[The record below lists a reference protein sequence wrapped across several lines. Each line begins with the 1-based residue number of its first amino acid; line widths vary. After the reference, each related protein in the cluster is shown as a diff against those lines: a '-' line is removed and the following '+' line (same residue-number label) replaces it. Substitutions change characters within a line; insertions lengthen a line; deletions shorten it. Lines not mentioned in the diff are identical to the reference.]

1 GTRQLNCWQDFFSFH
16 SISIILETLIDV
28 KIAKKLLSKEKIFKK
43 IQKIYLKTR
52 RHLLVTTK
60 MIVNKKRVSTS
71 SWWCSLLVAGSL
83 FVILSSQVYEVKA
96 AAVMSVD
103 LGSEWMKV
111 GVVSP
116 GVPMEIALNR
126 ESKRKTPATLAFRD
140 GLRTFGEDALN
151 VGIRDPS
158 SAYSYLI
165 DLLGKTIDNPI
176 VDLYRK
182 RFPYYNIVGDPD
194 RNTVVFKKSDKEQ
207 FLVEELVAQILMKA
221 KEFAQDSTHQR
232 ITEAVLTVPGY
243 FGQAER
249 EALLAAAQ
257 LANIKILQLI
267 NDYTAVGL
275 NYGVFHPSGINETA
289 QYYIFYDMGASSTSA
304 AVISYQLV
312 KDKHT
317 KETHPV
323 VQVLGVGYD
332 RTLGGLE
339 IQLRLR
345 DYLADE
351 FNAMRKTS
359 TDVKTS
365 PRALA
370 KLFKEAGRVKN
381 VLSANNDH
389 FAQIE
394 NVLEDQDFKLQV
406 SREKLEEICADLWP
420 RVIKPLEQALAHSGL
435 SLNIISQVIIL
446 GGSTRIP
453 KVQDTIKQFI
463 KEELGKS
470 LNADEAAAIG
480 AAYKAADLATGF
492 KVKKFVIKDAAV
504 LPIHVAFERETG
516 EGAEIKHVKRVLFG
530 LMNSYPQKKVITFN
544 KHTTDFQFHVCYGDL
559 THLSSEERLYVGAT
573 NISLVELEKIKDLL
587 EKMSNESVEAKG
599 IKAYFAIDDS
609 GIFRCTGVEYV
620 YDKQKIEED
629 EGTLAKL
636 GNTISKLFS
645 KDTKE
650 EEKKTE
656 DLKEVGEDDKIKE
669 EKSEEKASMEGEDK
683 LNKTTTEK
691 TLEEKESTKKNET
704 VKIVTIKEPVQHKIN
719 FQFTP
724 PLTGKAYEQSLKKL
738 NAIDKAETMRSRL
751 ESSFNALESHIID
764 VQQKLEEEEYASCL
778 TSEEKQNILSQC
790 STISDW
796 LYDDLD
802 KTTHEMYETKL
813 NDLKQMTNVFMARH
827 WEHEERPE
835 ALRALDSMID
845 GAQQFLENAK
855 NLTKDIN
862 PERDV
867 FTQIEIDTLTRIIEE
882 TLSWKNMETEAQNK
896 LQRHEKVRLTV
907 KDITDHMASLDREV
921 KYMVNKI
928 KIWKPKPKPTTK
940 KEKKADK
947 KIEEAETN
955 ETVSSFDYETQS
967 DDDLFSQEPFEEEEI
982 KVNTTE
988 QSTTTP
994 RTEL

>member
-1 GTRQLNCWQDFFSFH
+1 M
-16 SISIILETLIDV
+16 
-28 KIAKKLLSKEKIFKK
+28 
-43 IQKIYLKTR
+43 
-52 RHLLVTTK
+52 
-60 MIVNKKRVSTS
+60 MINKKHRAS
-71 SWWCSLLVAGSL
+71 SWWSLLVVVSL
-83 FVILSSQVYEVKA
+83 CIVLSTYICEVQA

-140 GLRTFGEDALN
+140 EVRTFGEDALS

-158 SAYSYLI
+158 SAYGYLI

-182 RFPYYNIVGDPD
+182 RFPYYEIIGDPE
-194 RNTVVFKKSDKEQ
+194 RNTVIFKKNDKEQ

-221 KEFAQDSTHQR
+221 KEFAQESTHQPV
-232 ITEAVLTVPGY
+232 TEAVLTVPGY

-257 LANIKILQLI
+257 LANIKVLQLI
-267 NDYTAVGL
+267 NDYTAVAL

-289 QYYIFYDMGASSTSA
+289 QYYIFYNMGASSTSA

-317 KETHPV
+317 KESHPV
-323 VQVLGVGYD
+323 VEVLGVGYD

-381 VLSANNDH
+381 VLSANMDH
-389 FAQIE
+389 YAQIE
-394 NVLEDQDFKLQV
+394 NVLEDQDFKLQI
-406 SREKLEEICADLWP
+406 SREKLEELCADLWP
-420 RVIKPLEQALAHSGL
+420 RIIKPLEQALAHSGL
-435 SLNIISQVIIL
+435 SLNIISQVIIF
-446 GGSTRIP
+446 GGSTRVP
-453 KVQDTIKQFI
+453 KVQETIKQFI
-463 KEELGKS
+463 KEDLGKS

-480 AAYKAADLATGF
+480 AVYKAADLATGF
-492 KVKKFVIKDAAV
+492 KVKKFVVKDAAV

-516 EGAEIKHVKRVLFG
+516 NGAEIKHVKRVLFG

-544 KHTTDFQFHVCYGDL
+544 KHTSDFKFHVCYGDL
-559 THLSSEERLYVGAT
+559 THLSSEERLFVGAT

-599 IKAYFAIDDS
+599 IKAYFALDDS

-645 KDTKE
+645 KDSKE
-650 EEKKTE
+650 EEKKAE
-656 DLKEVGEDDKIKE
+656 DFKEEVGEDEKIKE
-669 EKSEEKASMEGEDK
+669 EKSEEKVNMENEDK
-683 LNKTTTEK
+683 QNKTTAEK
-691 TLEEKESTKKNET
+691 NLDEKENNKKNET
-704 VKIVTIKEPVQHKIN
+704 VKIVTIKEPVQHKVT

-724 PLTGKAYEQSLKKL
+724 PLTGKSYELSLEKL
-738 NAIDKAETMRSRL
+738 NAINKAETMRSRL

-764 VQQKLEEEEYASCL
+764 IQQKLEEKEYASCV
-778 TSEEKQNILSQC
+778 TSEEKQKILSEC
-790 STISDW
+790 SAISDW
-796 LYDDLD
+796 LYDDSD
-802 KTTHEMYETKL
+802 KTTHDMYETKL
-813 NDLKQMTNVFMARH
+813 NDLKTLTNVFMARH

-835 ALRALDSMID
+835 AVKALENMID

-855 NLTKDIN
+855 NLTKDAN

-867 FTQIEIDTLTRIIEE
+867 FTQIEIDTLSRIIDD
-882 TLSWKNMETEAQNK
+882 TVTWKNAEVEAQNK

-907 KDITDHMASLDREV
+907 KDITDHMGSLDREV

-940 KEKKADK
+940 SDK
-947 KIEEAETN
+947 KTNKRNEEMETD
-955 ETVSSFDYETQS
+955 ETGSGFGNETQS
-967 DDDLFSQEPFEEEEI
+967 DDDLSSQQSPEEDI
-982 KVNTTE
+982 KVNSTE